1 MNNYNDV
8 SREGLE
14 DMLEEA
20 TEEIGILR
28 KRMKE
33 FKQVEAN
40 YDALQSPMPCGHLAR
55 YAVNGEDGTQYCCMC
70 EMVST
75 KEELNKYIKF
85 FNEIEWCGDPNKFVC
100 PDCGNYK
107 EQGHRYSCRYR
118 IFRGEQ

>member
-40 YDALQSPMPCGHLAR
+40 YDALQSPMPCGHLAPLC
-55 YAVNGEDGTQYCCMC
+55 GEWRG
-70 EMVST
+70 
-75 KEELNKYIKF
+75 
-85 FNEIEWCGDPNKFVC
+85 W
-100 PDCGNYK
+100 
-107 EQGHRYSCRYR
+107 YSVLLYV
-118 IFRGEQ
+118 